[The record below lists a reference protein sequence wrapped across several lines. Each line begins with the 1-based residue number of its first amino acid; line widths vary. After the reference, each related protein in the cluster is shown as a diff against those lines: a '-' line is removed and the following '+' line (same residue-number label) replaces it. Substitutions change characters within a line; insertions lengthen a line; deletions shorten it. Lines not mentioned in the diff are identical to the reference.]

1 MDVLYIVSKKRQD
14 LYHSLIYNIVKRLI
28 RQGSNMNYDDCI
40 KKSIEYIE
48 CNLNNKIEL
57 DELADKAFLS
67 KYHFHRVF
75 HAVVG
80 EPVAEYIRKRR
91 LTEAAN
97 DLLNSEDKIVDI
109 AFKYQ
114 FNSQEVFT
122 KAFKRQYGICPREFR
137 RNRNSIMMMKTT
149 KKITSQLSMAA

>member
-1 MDVLYIVSKKRQD
+1 
-14 LYHSLIYNIVKRLI
+14 
-28 RQGSNMNYDDCI
+28 MNYDDCI

-48 CNLNNKIEL
+48 DNLSNKIEL
-57 DELADKAFLS
+57 KDIANNAFLS

-91 LTEAAN
+91 LMEAAN
-97 DLLNSEDKIVDI
+97 ELLNTDDKVVDI

-114 FNSQEVFT
+114 FNSQEAFT
-122 KAFKRQYGICPREFR
+122 KAFKRLYGLSPREFR
-137 RNRNSIMMMKTT
+137 RNRNTITMIGSRNKV
-149 KKITSQLSMAA
+149 TSQLSMVA

>member
-1 MDVLYIVSKKRQD
+1 
-14 LYHSLIYNIVKRLI
+14 
-28 RQGSNMNYDDCI
+28 MNYDVCI

-48 CNLNNKIEL
+48 HNLNNKIEL
-57 DELADKAFLS
+57 KDIADNVFLS

-91 LTEAAN
+91 LMAAAN
-97 DLLNSEDKIVDI
+97 ELLNTNSKIVDI

-114 FNSQEVFT
+114 FSSQEVFT
-122 KAFKRQYGICPREFR
+122 KAFKRLYGIPPREFR
-137 RNRNSIMMMKTT
+137 INRSSVTLISSKN
-149 KKITSQLSMAA
+149 KITSKLSIAA